1 MQLKERLTA
10 RIESTS
16 NILGS
21 LSSIAKKSSLSKS
34 IQASKDRLSKH
45 RSDIGSSLM
54 SLEDVGIGAPVR
66 YEPQTSHDLTFF
78 LQQQKSDSQ
87 TLLSPQLRLASFQF
101 LSSSVKP
108 FTNEFLTKNVLEL
121 IFKKDLFKESRRLE
135 KGPAEYLY
143 QYGKPC
149 NYFILILTGEAII
162 EVGKEKLEFIA
173 GQFAYF
179 GVNALLCDCESAD
192 QVLQESD
199 VKLKTKQYIPDFSLR
214 VDDRCVYF
222 KLDRDLWR
230 TGVRRS
236 KYEQTHR
243 ELSISMDLENIQVK
257 SEEVPQHAQEETQK
271 ELSESN
277 EKDKLISK

>member
-10 RIESTS
+10 RYESTS
-16 NILGS
+16 NVMGS
-21 LSSIAKKSSLSKS
+21 LSSIAKKKSLSKS
-34 IQASKDRLSKH
+34 IQASKDRLCKN
-45 RSDIGSSLM
+45 RSDIGSSLL
-54 SLEDVGIGAPVR
+54 SLEDVGAEVQVR
-66 YEPQTSHDLTFF
+66 YEPQVSHDLTFF
-78 LQQQKSDSQ
+78 LQQQKSDTQ
-87 TLLSPQLRLASFQF
+87 TLLSPQIRLASFQF

-121 IFKKDLFKESRRLE
+121 IFKKDLIKESRRLE
-135 KGPAEYLY
+135 KGHSEYLY

-149 NYFILILTGEAII
+149 NYFILILVGEAII

-179 GVNALLCDCESAD
+179 GVNALLCDCETAD

-236 KYEQTHR
+236 KYEQTHQ
-243 ELSISMDLENIQVK
+243 ELSSSIDLESIIIA
-257 SEEVPQHAQEETQK
+257 SEEPQEATQQS
-271 ELSESN
+271 LNESN